1 MKSIRR
7 TLVFVLAV
15 LMMIGAVMPAYA
27 DELDNED
34 ELIEAALAAQENA
47 PEETDPQDGASLE
60 GETESE
66 TPADAPA
73 ESETEET
80 VALDGGVES
89 AFVWQEPGN
98 RDLNIL
104 SGGTMLT
111 DGSAYYYVDDDIRCI
126 VDGEERTISNE
137 SGRNLNRAEDWLYYT
152 TDSAVRR
159 FSLSDGTAE
168 TVYDCADIDQLY
180 VIGRWLV
187 YTQNGGAYT
196 YDMTA
201 GTLSRLDAPEAVT
214 GLIPTQYGNIYLTGG
229 AFDRCVWVGGSV
241 ALEAVESCYT
251 DSGYL
256 VVNRDGTHQIALES
270 LFSGSTALSDYT
282 LHQDEIAVP
291 QMTEAEAM
299 AAETAY
305 FESEEYAAIE
315 ALGEQ
320 DDGVALM
327 ALDGASGSIYIT
339 AQQLALSSG
348 DTDSYNITLRA
359 RQHAEVLWTPLKD
372 VLAWGGGT
380 YRADRTVTSK
390 QGVTTNY
397 FKAGQTYQ
405 GIPYSQA
412 VYTSSHKEETYV
424 GCQLSITKFV
434 EYVGN
439 SGSKM
444 YTGKSTYGQ
453 IAPYYGSDCAGFVS
467 AAWALPVR
475 CSCPTLVS
483 YSTPIGTNLNQ
494 IQLGDCLNKST
505 SHVVL
510 VTDIAYDYYGNI
522 VSIEITEQTPLRM
535 KVTNYGA
542 RIPGKT
548 NEEIYYVSNL
558 QYVQTYYLNN
568 GYYIY
573 RRNYSGS
580 VGYTAEAAVPL
591 EEDGWLSAPMLRMAA
606 NDDGTAVIVSLE
618 HMDDEPIRY
627 TTDGSAA
634 TLSSPLYTGPITV
647 TEKTTIRAIADYS
660 GGAATG
666 AFELIYTVEAEKADK
681 PVIECQ
687 SGALDGTVVAAD
699 SVVTFSSCEGATIYY
714 TTDGTEPTM
723 ASAKLDENGI
733 RITQDTTIRAFA
745 VAADRIRSEEV
756 KIALTVGTFY
766 EVTTSVTGSGTIS
779 PSGSVRVHE
788 GESQTFTIKA
798 GTNYKIGDVLVDGKS
813 VGAKTSYT
821 LSNITA
827 DHTIEAKFVISLP
840 FTDVKTTSWYA
851 DYVAYAYTN
860 DLLKGVTTTSFG
872 PRLNMTRGQ
881 FATLLGRYAGQS
893 GKLENFKTGTV
904 AYTNGFSIILRQS
917 ASTSSTAVSYIADM
931 NTFVKVTGSVKDA
944 SGALWYKVEYNGK
957 SGYIKAT
964 YNGKDL
970 LKMYDGKF
978 ADISGCYYN
987 GYIQWA
993 YQNELINGTSST
1005 WFGSEE
1011 SITRQDLCV
1020 VLYRYLT
1027 KYCNKTLS
1035 TGSTTFTDESRIKDY
1050 AKTAVHALAE
1060 IGVVNGYTDGSFQP
1074 REYAT
1079 RAEVATMFMRLDEYL
1094 NG

>member
-7 TLVFVLAV
+7 ILVFVLAV

-27 DELDNED
+27 DELENED
-34 ELIEAALAAQENA
+34 ELIEAALAAQESA
-47 PEETDPQDGASLE
+47 PEEDESQSEEDTE
-60 GETESE
+60 ET
-66 TPADAPA
+66 ADAAA
-73 ESETEET
+73 EDETEEEELLP
-80 VALDGGVES
+80 LDGGAEQ
-89 AFVWQEPGN
+89 ALVWQEPGN
-98 RDLNIL
+98 SDLNIL

-111 DGSAYYYVDDDIRCI
+111 DGDAYYYVEGGIRCA
-126 VDGEERTISNE
+126 VDGAERKLSDE
-137 SGRNLNRAEDWLYYT
+137 DGRNLNLADGWLYYT
-152 TDSAVRR
+152 TGSAVRR
-159 FSLSDGTAE
+159 VSLSDGAVE
-168 TVYDCADIDQLY
+168 TLYDCADIEQLY
-180 VIGRWLV
+180 VIGRWLL
-187 YTQNGGAYT
+187 YTKNGGVYT

-201 GTLSRLDAPEAVT
+201 KTTASLDAPADVT
-214 GLIPTQYGNIYLTGG
+214 GLIPTEHGNIYLTGG
-229 AFDRCVWVGGSV
+229 AFDRSVWVNGSV
-241 ALEAVESCYT
+241 ALEGVSSCYT

-256 VVNRDGTHQIALES
+256 VVNRGGTYQIALDS

-282 LHQDEIAVP
+282 LHQDEIVVP

-299 AAETAY
+299 AAESAY
-305 FESEEYAAIE
+305 FESEEYAALE

-320 DDGVALM
+320 DDGTATVS
-327 ALDGASGSIYIT
+327 LDGASNSIYIT

-412 VYTSSHKEETYV
+412 VYTTSHKEETYV

-444 YTGKSTYGQ
+444 YTGQSTYGQ

-467 AAWALPVR
+467 AAWALPAR
-475 CSCPTLVS
+475 CSCPTLVG
-483 YSTPIGTNLNQ
+483 YSTYVGTNLNQ
-494 IQLGDCLNKST
+494 IQLGDCLNKTT

-548 NEEIYYVSNL
+548 NEEIYYVSSL
-558 QYVQTYYLNN
+558 SSVQSYYLNN

-573 RRNYSGS
+573 RRSYSGR
-580 VGYTAEAAVPL
+580 VGYTAEPAIPL
-591 EEDGWLSAPMLRMAA
+591 AEDGWLSAPQLHMAA
-606 NDDGTAVIVSLE
+606 NDDGTAILVTLE
-618 HMDDEPIRY
+618 QLDDAPIHY
-627 TTDGSAA
+627 TTDGTAA
-634 TLSSPLYTGPITV
+634 TLDSPLYTEPIAV
-647 TEKTTIRAIADYS
+647 TGKTTIRAIADYS
-660 GGAATG
+660 GTDATG
-666 AFELIYTVEAEKADK
+666 SFELIYTVEAEKADK
-681 PVIECQ
+681 PALTCL
-687 SGALDGTVVAAD
+687 SGALDGTTVASG
-699 SVVTFSSCEGATIYY
+699 SVVTLTSCEGATIHY
-714 TTDGTEPTM
+714 TTDGSAPTLQ
-723 ASAKLDENGI
+723 SAVLGEEGI
-733 RITQDTTIRAFA
+733 AITQDTTIRAIA
-745 VAADRIRSEEV
+745 IAADRLCSEEA
-756 KIALTVGTFY
+756 KYTLTVGTFY
-766 EVTTSVTGSGTIS
+766 EVKVTVTGSGTVS
-779 PSGSVRVHE
+779 PADSVRVRE
-788 GESQTFTIKA
+788 GKNQTFTIKA
-798 GTNYKIGDVLVDGKS
+798 GTNYQIGDVLVDGKS
-813 VGAKTSYT
+813 VGAKSSYT
-821 LSNITA
+821 LSNVRA
-827 DHTIEAKFVISLP
+827 DHTIEVKFVISLP
-840 FTDVKTTSWYA
+840 FTDVKTTSWSA
-851 DYVAYAYTN
+851 DAIAYAYTN
-860 DLLKGVTTTSFG
+860 DLLKGITATTFG
-872 PRLNMTRGQ
+872 PKMYMTRGQ
-881 FATLLGRYAGQS
+881 FATILGRYAGQS
-893 GKLENFKTGTV
+893 GKLENLTTGIV

-917 ASTSSTAVSYIADM
+917 ASTSSTALCTIADM
-931 NTFVKVTGSVKDA
+931 DTFVKVNSAVKDA
-944 SGALWYKVEYNGK
+944 SGATWYKVEYGGK

-964 YNGKDL
+964 YNGKSL
-970 LKMYDGKF
+970 LKLYDGQF
-978 ADISGCYYN
+978 TDISGWYYN

-993 YQNELINGTSST
+993 YQKGIINGMST
-1005 WFGSEE
+1005 TEFGSEYP
-1011 SITRQDLCV
+1011 ITRQDLCV

-1027 KYCNKTLS
+1027 NYCGKTLPS
-1035 TGSTTFTDESRIKDY
+1035 GSATFTDEARIKDY

-1079 RAEVATMFMRLDEYL
+1079 RAEVATMFMRLDSYL